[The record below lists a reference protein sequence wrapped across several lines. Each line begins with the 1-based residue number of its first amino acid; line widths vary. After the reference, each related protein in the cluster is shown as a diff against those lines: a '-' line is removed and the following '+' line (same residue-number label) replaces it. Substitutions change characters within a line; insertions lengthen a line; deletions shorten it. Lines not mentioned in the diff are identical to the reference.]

1 MCGQVTQG
9 ILTVLLG
16 GLLLGGCGSGGKQA
30 DTSVLPPPPPP
41 DAGGDTT
48 PDARLVVSCPEPDA
62 SASADADCDEDAMG
76 TDWCIKNWPSNVG
89 GGTIVTRQEPVNYNT
104 CKL

>member
-9 ILTVLLG
+9 LLTVVLG

-30 DTSVLPPPPPP
+30 DAYVPPILPP
-41 DAGGDTT
+41 DDGGSTSLDT
-48 PDARLVVSCPEPDA
+48 PVVSSCPEPDA
-62 SASADADCDEDAMG
+62 GVSADADCDEDAMG
-76 TDWCIKNWPSNVG
+76 TDWCIKNSAGG
-89 GGTIVTRQEPVNYNT
+89 GGTTVTRQNPVDYNT

>member
-30 DTSVLPPPPPP
+30 DAYVQPQQPP
-41 DAGGDTT
+41 DAGESTP
-48 PDARLVVSCPEPDA
+48 PDAPVLVSCPEPDSGV
-62 SASADADCDEDAMG
+62 SANAGCDEDAMG
-76 TDWCIKNWPSNVG
+76 TDWCIKNWPPNVG
-89 GGTIVTRQEPVNYNT
+89 GGTTVTRQEPPDYNT

>member
-9 ILTVLLG
+9 ILTVLLC

-30 DTSVLPPPPPP
+30 DAYVPPLLQPDADGTTPP
-41 DAGGDTT
+41 DA
-48 PDARLVVSCPEPDA
+48 RVVVSCPEPDA
-62 SASADADCDEDAMG
+62 GVSADADCDEDAMG

-89 GGTIVTRQEPVNYNT
+89 GGTIVTRQEPVNPNA
-104 CKL
+104 CKP